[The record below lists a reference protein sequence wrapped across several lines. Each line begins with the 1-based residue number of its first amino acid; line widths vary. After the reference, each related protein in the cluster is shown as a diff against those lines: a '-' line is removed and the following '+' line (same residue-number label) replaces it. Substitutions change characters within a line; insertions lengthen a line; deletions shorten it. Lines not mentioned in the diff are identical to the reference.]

1 MNCQTLLRCFTT
13 RQLLPGSKPAFV
25 PPCLA
30 ILWMQQTTLKSSS
43 YCLSADAA
51 TFCLDIVYPKTSCA
65 LSSSSAKHCAVRTP
79 ERRSPGLGK
88 YFGKGKHA
96 YHADG
101 LVSGSRSCVLAHAK
115 RRPALTARQFLNLP
129 NATISVSIS

>member
-43 YCLSADAA
+43 SYYWSADAA
-51 TFCLDIVYPKTSCA
+51 TFCLDIV
-65 LSSSSAKHCAVRTP
+65 
-79 ERRSPGLGK
+79 
-88 YFGKGKHA
+88 
-96 YHADG
+96 
-101 LVSGSRSCVLAHAK
+101 
-115 RRPALTARQFLNLP
+115 LP
-129 NATISVSIS
+129 